1 MSDCLFC
8 KIINKEIPS
17 NIVYE
22 DEKVICFHDINKMAP
37 VHVLVVPKCHIANI
51 NEIDATSLEYVS
63 YAFSKIPE
71 IAQKLGIKDTGY
83 RTVINTGSD
92 ASQSVL
98 HLHIHIL
105 GGTKLQEK
113 MA

>member
-1 MSDCLFC
+1 MDCIFC

-22 DEKVICFHDINKMAP
+22 DDRIIAFHDACPMAP
-37 VHVLVVPKCHIANI
+37 VHVLIVPKVHT
-51 NEIDATSLEYVS
+51 ESLNTLNDETVEYLS
-63 YAFSKIPE
+63 YAMSKVSM
-71 IAQKLGIKDTGY
+71 IADMLGVKDNGY
-83 RTVINTGSD
+83 RLVINTGED
-92 ASQSVL
+92 AGQTVK

-105 GGTKLQEK
+105 GGTKLPDK

>member
-1 MSDCLFC
+1 MENCLFC

-22 DEKVICFHDINKMAP
+22 DDKIIAFHDISPMAP
-37 VHVLVVPKCHIANI
+37 VHVLVVPKYHVESI
-51 NEIDATSLEYVS
+51 NSLNDESAEYIK
-63 YAFSKIPE
+63 YAFSKIKD
-71 IAQKLGIKDTGY
+71 IASDLGINASGY
-83 RTVINTGSD
+83 RTIINTGDD
-92 ASQSVL
+92 AGQTVK

-105 GGTKLQEK
+105 GGTKLPEK